1 MAGLACLGLDALQ
14 YAATRITGGSTD
26 AYRNWLEGVD
36 DIDAQSWVKVSV
48 TSLTSSVGRSSH
60 ISSPQSFPWRTVH
73 LQSQGM
79 ARQWCYCARAVQ
91 VWGRE
96 ASRFAGYATPRM

>member
-36 DIDAQSWVKVSV
+36 DIDAQSWVKVSD
-48 TSLTSSVGRSSH
+48 
-60 ISSPQSFPWRTVH
+60 
-73 LQSQGM
+73 
-79 ARQWCYCARAVQ
+79 AVC
-91 VWGRE
+91 
-96 ASRFAGYATPRM
+96 RF